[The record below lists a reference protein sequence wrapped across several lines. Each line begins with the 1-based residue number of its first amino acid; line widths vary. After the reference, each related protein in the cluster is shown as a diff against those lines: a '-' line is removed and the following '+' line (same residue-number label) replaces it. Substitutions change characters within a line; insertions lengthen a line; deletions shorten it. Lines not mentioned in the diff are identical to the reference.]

1 MSKVIIVCGAGG
13 KTSYI
18 NNISKKYKNK
28 KVIITTTTKIFKTE
42 NYISH
47 IDEETFKNNNIIT
60 LGKEFDKDKLTYA
73 GDKELKNALRYADI
87 IFIEADGSKYHALK
101 IPNDKEPVIPDFL
114 INYISEIIV
123 VMGVH
128 VIGRKLSE
136 VCYRY
141 NLAKDLE
148 YNKGVDLDCIKYI
161 AEKYYIKK
169 LKDKYKNTNI
179 KLYLNDMTKK
189 SVNNLNNFKKTA
201 FIILAS
207 GSSKRFNG
215 NKLLYQF
222 KSLNGKTLFENTIE
236 RIYEVKKMINKDKK
250 FKSIDIQILVISIYD
265 EILNKK
271 FENKDYEAI
280 YNENHNEGISGSII
294 LGTKEALK
302 MNADSFAF
310 FVCDNPFLKS
320 EDIFMMLK
328 YFYYSQKNIG
338 SMYANNSPSN
348 PAIFSMKY
356 KDDILNLKGDN
367 GALSIIKNNMKDA
380 FFYTINENKLK
391 DIDTNEDLY

>member
-101 IPNDKEPVIPDFL
+101 IPNDKEPVIPDFI

-128 VIGRKLSE
+128 AIGRKLSE

-148 YNKGVDLDCIKYI
+148 YNKEVDLDCIKYI

-250 FKSIDIQILVISIYD
+250 IKSIDIQILVISIYD
-265 EILNKK
+265 EILNKE

-320 EDIFMMLK
+320 DDIFMMLK

-380 FFYTINENKLK
+380 FFYAIDENKLK
-391 DIDTNEDLY
+391 DIDMREDLD

>member
-73 GDKELKNALRYADI
+73 GDKELKNALRFADI

-101 IPNDKEPVIPDFL
+101 IPNDKEPVIPDFI

-123 VMGVH
+123 VMGAH
-128 VIGRKLSE
+128 AIGRKLSE

-141 NLAKDLE
+141 NSAKDLE
-148 YNKGVDLDCIKYI
+148 YNKEVDLDCIKYI
-161 AEKYYIKK
+161 TEKYYIKK

-189 SVNNLNNFKKTA
+189 FVNNLNNFKKTA

-222 KSLNGKTLFENTIE
+222 KSLNGKTLFENTIG
-236 RIYEVKKMINKDKK
+236 RISEVKKMINKDKK
-250 FKSIDIQILVISIYD
+250 IKSIDIQILVMSIYD

-320 EDIFMMLK
+320 DDIFMMLK

-391 DIDTNEDLY
+391 DIDMIEDLY

>member
-60 LGKEFDKDKLTYA
+60 LGKEFDKDKLIYA
-73 GDKELKNALRYADI
+73 GNKELKNALRYADI

-101 IPNDKEPVIPDFL
+101 IPNDKEPVIPDFI

-128 VIGRKLSE
+128 AIGRKLSE

-148 YNKGVDLDCIKYI
+148 YNKEVDLDCIKYI

-265 EILNKK
+265 KILNKK

-320 EDIFMMLK
+320 DDIFMMLK

-356 KDDILNLKGDN
+356 KDDILNLNGDN

-380 FFYTINENKLK
+380 FFYAIDENKLK
-391 DIDTNEDLY
+391 DIDMREDLD

>member
-101 IPNDKEPVIPDFL
+101 IPNNKEPVIPDFI

-128 VIGRKLSE
+128 AIGRKLSE

-148 YNKGVDLDCIKYI
+148 YNKEVDLDCIKYI

-169 LKDKYKNTNI
+169 LKDKYKNANI

-265 EILNKK
+265 EILNKE

-356 KDDILNLKGDN
+356 KDDILNLNGDN

>member
-87 IFIEADGSKYHALK
+87 IFIEADGSKYHTLK
-101 IPNDKEPVIPDFL
+101 IPNDKEPAIPDFI

-128 VIGRKLSE
+128 AIGRKLSE

-148 YNKGVDLDCIKYI
+148 YNKEVDLDCIKYI

-169 LKDKYKNTNI
+169 LKDKYKNANI

-222 KSLNGKTLFENTIE
+222 KSLNGKTLFENTIG
-236 RIYEVKKMINKDKK
+236 RIFEVKKMINKDKK
-250 FKSIDIQILVISIYD
+250 IKSIDIQILVMSIYD

-356 KDDILNLKGDN
+356 KDDILNLNGDN

>member
-60 LGKEFDKDKLTYA
+60 LGKEFDKDKLIYA
-73 GDKELKNALRYADI
+73 GDKELKNALRFADI

-101 IPNDKEPVIPDFL
+101 IPNDKEPVIPDFI

-128 VIGRKLSE
+128 AIGRKLSE

-148 YNKGVDLDCIKYI
+148 YNKEVDLDCIKYI

-169 LKDKYKNTNI
+169 LKDKYKNANI

-222 KSLNGKTLFENTIE
+222 KSLNGKTLFENTIG
-236 RIYEVKKMINKDKK
+236 RIFEVKKMINKDKK
-250 FKSIDIQILVISIYD
+250 IKSIDIQILVMSIYD

-356 KDDILNLKGDN
+356 KDDILNLNGDN

>member
-101 IPNDKEPVIPDFL
+101 IPNDKEPVIPDFI

-123 VMGVH
+123 VMGVNA
-128 VIGRKLSE
+128 IGRKLSE

-148 YNKGVDLDCIKYI
+148 YNKEVDLDCIKYI

-189 SVNNLNNFKKTA
+189 FVNNLNNFKKTA

-265 EILNKK
+265 KILNKE

>member
-42 NYISH
+42 KYISH

-101 IPNDKEPVIPDFL
+101 IPNDKEPVIPDFI

-128 VIGRKLSE
+128 AIGRKLSE

-148 YNKGVDLDCIKYI
+148 YNKEVDLDCIKYI

-169 LKDKYKNTNI
+169 LKDKYKNANI

-189 SVNNLNNFKKTA
+189 SVNNFNNFKKTA

-250 FKSIDIQILVISIYD
+250 IKSIDIQILVISIYD

-320 EDIFMMLK
+320 DDIFMMLK

-391 DIDTNEDLY
+391 DIDTNKDLY

>member
-73 GDKELKNALRYADI
+73 GNKELKNALRYADI

-101 IPNDKEPVIPDFL
+101 IPNDKEPVIPDFI

-128 VIGRKLSE
+128 AIGRKLSE

-148 YNKGVDLDCIKYI
+148 YNKEVDLDCIKYI

-236 RIYEVKKMINKDKK
+236 RISEVKKMINKDKK

-265 EILNKK
+265 KILNKE

-356 KDDILNLKGDN
+356 KDDILNLNGDN

>member
-101 IPNDKEPVIPDFL
+101 IPNDKEPVIPDFI

-128 VIGRKLSE
+128 AIGRKLSE

-148 YNKGVDLDCIKYI
+148 YNKEVDLDCIKYI

-169 LKDKYKNTNI
+169 LKDKYKNANI

-265 EILNKK
+265 EILNKE

-320 EDIFMMLK
+320 DDIFMMLK

-367 GALSIIKNNMKDA
+367 GALSIIKNNMKEA

-391 DIDTNEDLY
+391 DIDMREDLD

>member
-101 IPNDKEPVIPDFL
+101 IPNDKEPVIPDFI

-123 VMGVH
+123 VMGAH
-128 VIGRKLSE
+128 AIGRKLSE

-141 NLAKDLE
+141 NSAKDLE
-148 YNKGVDLDCIKYI
+148 YNKEVDLDCIKYI
-161 AEKYYIKK
+161 TEKYYIKK

-189 SVNNLNNFKKTA
+189 FVNNLNNFKKTA

-222 KSLNGKTLFENTIE
+222 KSLNGKTLFENTIG
-236 RIYEVKKMINKDKK
+236 RISEVKKMINKDKK
-250 FKSIDIQILVISIYD
+250 IKSIDIQILVMSIYD

-320 EDIFMMLK
+320 DDIFMMLK

-367 GALSIIKNNMKDA
+367 GALSIIKNNMRDA

>member
-1 MSKVIIVCGAGG
+1 MSKVIILCGAGG

-42 NYISH
+42 NYILH

-101 IPNDKEPVIPDFL
+101 IPKSDEPVIPNFIL
-114 INYISEIIV
+114 SYIDKIIV
-123 VMGVH
+123 VMGLH
-128 VIGRKLSE
+128 AIGRKISE
-136 VCYRY
+136 VCYRH
-141 NLAKDLE
+141 NLANDIE
-148 YNKGVDLDCIKYI
+148 YDRKVDLDCIKYI
-161 AEKYYIKK
+161 ANKYYIEK
-169 LKDKYKNTNI
+169 LKNKYKNINI
-179 KLYLNDMTKK
+179 KLHLNDMTKNE
-189 SVNNLNNFKKTA
+189 VGDFKKTA

-207 GSSKRFNG
+207 GNSVRFKR
-215 NKLLYQF
+215 NKLLYKF

-265 EILNKK
+265 EILNKE

-367 GALSIIKNNMKDA
+367 GALSIIKNNMKDT
-380 FFYTINENKLK
+380 FFYAIDKNKLK
-391 DIDTNEDLY
+391 DIDMREDLD

>member
-1 MSKVIIVCGAGG
+1 MSKVIILCGAGG

-73 GDKELKNALRYADI
+73 GNKELKNALRYADI

-101 IPNDKEPVIPDFL
+101 IPNDKEPVIPDFI

-128 VIGRKLSE
+128 AIGRKLSE

-148 YNKGVDLDCIKYI
+148 YNKEVDLDCIKYI

-189 SVNNLNNFKKTA
+189 FVNNLNNFKKTA

-265 EILNKK
+265 KILNKE

-320 EDIFMMLK
+320 DDIFMMLK

-391 DIDTNEDLY
+391 DIDTKEDLY

>member
-101 IPNDKEPVIPDFL
+101 IPNDKEPVIPDFI

-128 VIGRKLSE
+128 AIGRKLSE

-141 NLAKDLE
+141 NLAKDLG
-148 YNKGVDLDCIKYI
+148 YNKEVDLDCIKYI
-161 AEKYYIKK
+161 TEKYYIKK

-179 KLYLNDMTKK
+179 RLYLNDMTKK
-189 SVNNLNNFKKTA
+189 FVNNLNNFKKTA

-250 FKSIDIQILVISIYD
+250 FKSIDIQVLVISIYD
-265 EILNKK
+265 EILNKE

-302 MNADSFAF
+302 INADSFAF

-320 EDIFMMLK
+320 DDIFMMLK

-356 KDDILNLKGDN
+356 KDDILNLNGDN

-380 FFYTINENKLK
+380 FFYAIDENKLK
-391 DIDTNEDLY
+391 DIDMREDLD

>member
-60 LGKEFDKDKLTYA
+60 LGKEFDKDKLIYA
-73 GDKELKNALRYADI
+73 GNKELKNALRYADI
-87 IFIEADGSKYHALK
+87 IFIEADGSKYHTLK
-101 IPNDKEPVIPDFL
+101 IPNNKEPVIPDFI

-128 VIGRKLSE
+128 AIGRKLSE

-148 YNKGVDLDCIKYI
+148 YNKEVDLDCIKYI

-189 SVNNLNNFKKTA
+189 SVNNFNNFKKTA

-250 FKSIDIQILVISIYD
+250 IKSIDIQILVISIYD
-265 EILNKK
+265 KILNKE

-320 EDIFMMLK
+320 DDIFMMLK

-367 GALSIIKNNMKDA
+367 GALSIIKNNMIDT
-380 FFYTINENKLK
+380 FFYAIDKNKLK
-391 DIDTNEDLY
+391 DIDMREDLD

>member
-60 LGKEFDKDKLTYA
+60 LGKEFDKDKLIYA
-73 GDKELKNALRYADI
+73 GNKELKNALRYADI

-101 IPNDKEPVIPDFL
+101 IPNDKEPVIPDFI

-128 VIGRKLSE
+128 AIGRKLSE

-148 YNKGVDLDCIKYI
+148 YNKEVDLDCIKYI

-265 EILNKK
+265 EILNKE

-320 EDIFMMLK
+320 DDIFMMLK

-380 FFYTINENKLK
+380 FFYVIDENKLK
-391 DIDTNEDLY
+391 DIDMREDLD

>member
-114 INYISEIIV
+114 INHISEIIV

-128 VIGRKLSE
+128 AIGRKLSE

-148 YNKGVDLDCIKYI
+148 YNKEVDLDCIKYI

-169 LKDKYKNTNI
+169 LKDKYKNANI

-265 EILNKK
+265 KILNKE

-320 EDIFMMLK
+320 DDIFMMLK

-356 KDDILNLKGDN
+356 KDDILDLKGDN

-380 FFYTINENKLK
+380 FFYVIDENKLK
-391 DIDTNEDLY
+391 DIDMREDLD

>member
-60 LGKEFDKDKLTYA
+60 LGKEFDKDKLIYA
-73 GDKELKNALRYADI
+73 GNKELKNALRYADI

-101 IPNDKEPVIPDFL
+101 IPNNKEPVIPDFI

-128 VIGRKLSE
+128 AIGRKLSE

-148 YNKGVDLDCIKYI
+148 YNKEVDLDCIKYI

-169 LKDKYKNTNI
+169 LKDKYKNANI

-250 FKSIDIQILVISIYD
+250 IKSIDIQILVISIYD
-265 EILNKK
+265 EILNKE

-367 GALSIIKNNMKDA
+367 GALSVIKNNMKDA
-380 FFYTINENKLK
+380 FFYAIDKNKLK
-391 DIDTNEDLY
+391 DIDMREDLY

>member
-28 KVIITTTTKIFKTE
+28 KVIITTTTKIYKTE
-42 NYISH
+42 NYISY

-101 IPNDKEPVIPDFL
+101 IPNDKEPVIPDFI

-128 VIGRKLSE
+128 AIGRKLSE

-148 YNKGVDLDCIKYI
+148 YNKEVDLDCIKYI

-250 FKSIDIQILVISIYD
+250 IKSIDIQILVISIYD
-265 EILNKK
+265 KILNKE

-302 MNADSFAF
+302 MNADSLAF

-320 EDIFMMLK
+320 DDIFMMLK
-328 YFYYSQKNIG
+328 CFYYSQKNIG

-367 GALSIIKNNMKDA
+367 VALSIIKNNMKDT
-380 FFYTINENKLK
+380 FFYAIDKNKLK
-391 DIDTNEDLY
+391 DIDMREDLD

>member
-60 LGKEFDKDKLTYA
+60 LGKEFDKDKLIYA
-73 GDKELKNALRYADI
+73 GNKELKNALRYADI

-101 IPNDKEPVIPDFL
+101 IPNDKEPVIPDFI

-128 VIGRKLSE
+128 AIGRKLSE

-148 YNKGVDLDCIKYI
+148 YNKEVDLDCIKYI

-265 EILNKK
+265 KILNKK

-320 EDIFMMLK
+320 DDIFMMLK

-348 PAIFSMKY
+348 PSIFSMKY
-356 KDDILNLKGDN
+356 KDDILDLKGDN

-380 FFYTINENKLK
+380 FFYAIDENKLK
-391 DIDTNEDLY
+391 DIDMREDLD

>member
-60 LGKEFDKDKLTYA
+60 LGKEFDKDKLIYA

-101 IPNDKEPVIPDFL
+101 IPNDKEPVIPDFI

-128 VIGRKLSE
+128 AIGRKLSE

-367 GALSIIKNNMKDA
+367 GALSIIKNNIRDA

>member
-60 LGKEFDKDKLTYA
+60 LGKEFDKDKLIYA
-73 GDKELKNALRYADI
+73 GNKELKNALRYADI

-101 IPNDKEPVIPDFL
+101 IPNDKEPVIPDFI

-128 VIGRKLSE
+128 AIGRKLSE
-136 VCYRY
+136 ACYRY

-148 YNKGVDLDCIKYI
+148 YNKEVDLDCIKYI

-169 LKDKYKNTNI
+169 LKDKYKNANI

-265 EILNKK
+265 EILNKE

-356 KDDILNLKGDN
+356 KDDILDLKGDN
-367 GALSIIKNNMKDA
+367 GALSIIKNNMKDT
-380 FFYTINENKLK
+380 FFYAIDKNKLK
-391 DIDTNEDLY
+391 DIDMREDLD

>member
-73 GDKELKNALRYADI
+73 GDKELKNALRFADI

-101 IPNDKEPVIPDFL
+101 IPNNKEPVIPDFI

-128 VIGRKLSE
+128 AIGRKLSE

-148 YNKGVDLDCIKYI
+148 YNKEVDLDCIKYI

-236 RIYEVKKMINKDKK
+236 RISEVKKMINKDKK

-265 EILNKK
+265 KILNKE

-356 KDDILNLKGDN
+356 KDDILNLNGDN

>member
-60 LGKEFDKDKLTYA
+60 LGKEFDKDKLIYA
-73 GDKELKNALRYADI
+73 GNKELKNALRFADI

-101 IPNDKEPVIPDFL
+101 IPNNKEPVIPDFI

-128 VIGRKLSE
+128 AIGRKLSE

-148 YNKGVDLDCIKYI
+148 YNKEVDLDCIKYI

-189 SVNNLNNFKKTA
+189 SVNNFNNFKKTA

-250 FKSIDIQILVISIYD
+250 IKSIDIQILVISIYD
-265 EILNKK
+265 KILNKE

>member
-60 LGKEFDKDKLTYA
+60 LGKEFDKDKLIYA
-73 GDKELKNALRYADI
+73 GDKELKNALRFADI

-101 IPNDKEPVIPDFL
+101 IPNDKEPVIPDFI
-114 INYISEIIV
+114 INYISEIIF

-128 VIGRKLSE
+128 AIGKKLSE

-141 NLAKDLE
+141 NLAKDLK
-148 YNKGVDLDCIKYI
+148 YNKEVDLDCIKYI

-222 KSLNGKTLFENTIE
+222 KSLNGQTLFENTIE

-265 EILNKK
+265 EILNKE

-356 KDDILNLKGDN
+356 KDDILNLNGDN

>member
-60 LGKEFDKDKLTYA
+60 LGKEFDKDKLIYA
-73 GDKELKNALRYADI
+73 GDKELKNALRFADI

-101 IPNDKEPVIPDFL
+101 IPNDKEPVIPDFI

-128 VIGRKLSE
+128 AIGRKLSE

-141 NLAKDLE
+141 NLAKDLK
-148 YNKGVDLDCIKYI
+148 YNKEVDLDCIKYI

-189 SVNNLNNFKKTA
+189 SVNNFNNFKKTA

-250 FKSIDIQILVISIYD
+250 IKSIDIQILVISIYD
-265 EILNKK
+265 KILNKE

-356 KDDILNLKGDN
+356 KDDILNLNGDN

>member
-73 GDKELKNALRYADI
+73 GNKELKNALRYADI

-101 IPNDKEPVIPDFL
+101 IPNDKEPVIPDFI

-128 VIGRKLSE
+128 AIGRKLSE

-148 YNKGVDLDCIKYI
+148 YNKEVDLDCIKYI

-189 SVNNLNNFKKTA
+189 FVNNLNNFKKTA

-236 RIYEVKKMINKDKK
+236 RISEVKKMINKDKK
-250 FKSIDIQILVISIYD
+250 IKSIDIQILGMSIYD

-320 EDIFMMLK
+320 DDIFMMLK

>member
-60 LGKEFDKDKLTYA
+60 LGKEFDKDKLIYA
-73 GDKELKNALRYADI
+73 GNKELKNALRYADI
-87 IFIEADGSKYHALK
+87 IFIEADGSRYHTLK
-101 IPNDKEPVIPDFL
+101 IPNNKEPVIPDFI

-128 VIGRKLSE
+128 AIGRKLSE

-148 YNKGVDLDCIKYI
+148 YNKEVDLDCIKYI

-189 SVNNLNNFKKTA
+189 SVNNFNNFKKTA

-250 FKSIDIQILVISIYD
+250 IKSIDIQILVISIYD
-265 EILNKK
+265 KILNKE

-356 KDDILNLKGDN
+356 KDDILNLNGDN

>member
-101 IPNDKEPVIPDFL
+101 IPNDKEPVIPDFI

-128 VIGRKLSE
+128 AIGRKLSE

-141 NLAKDLE
+141 NLAKDLG
-148 YNKGVDLDCIKYI
+148 YNKEVDLDCIKYI
-161 AEKYYIKK
+161 TEKYYIKK

-179 KLYLNDMTKK
+179 RLYLNDMTKK
-189 SVNNLNNFKKTA
+189 FVNNLNNFKKTA

-250 FKSIDIQILVISIYD
+250 FKSIDIQVLVISIYD
-265 EILNKK
+265 EILNKE

-302 MNADSFAF
+302 INADSFAF

-320 EDIFMMLK
+320 DDIFMMLK

>member
-73 GDKELKNALRYADI
+73 GDKELKNALRFADI

-101 IPNDKEPVIPDFL
+101 IPNNKEPVIPDFI

-128 VIGRKLSE
+128 AIGRKLSE

-148 YNKGVDLDCIKYI
+148 YNKEVDLDCIKYI

-189 SVNNLNNFKKTA
+189 SVNNFNNFKKTA

-265 EILNKK
+265 KILNKK

-320 EDIFMMLK
+320 DDIFMMLK

-356 KDDILNLKGDN
+356 KDDILDLKGDN
-367 GALSIIKNNMKDA
+367 GALSIIKNNMKDT
-380 FFYTINENKLK
+380 FFYAIDKNKLK
-391 DIDTNEDLY
+391 DIDMREDLD

>member
-1 MSKVIIVCGAGG
+1 MSKAIIVCGAGG

-18 NNISKKYKNK
+18 NYLAKKYKNK

-101 IPNDKEPVIPDFL
+101 IPNDKEPAIPDFI

-128 VIGRKLSE
+128 AIGRKLSE

-148 YNKGVDLDCIKYI
+148 YNKEVDLDCIKYI

-207 GSSKRFNG
+207 GISKRFNG

-265 EILNKK
+265 EILNKE

-320 EDIFMMLK
+320 DDIFMMLK
-328 YFYYSQKNIG
+328 CFYYSQKNIG
-338 SMYANNSPSN
+338 SMYANSSPSN

>member
-87 IFIEADGSKYHALK
+87 IFIEADGSKYHVLK
-101 IPNDKEPVIPDFL
+101 IPNDKEPAIPDFI

-128 VIGRKLSE
+128 AIGRKLSE

-148 YNKGVDLDCIKYI
+148 YNKEVDLDCIKYI

-169 LKDKYKNTNI
+169 LKDKYKNANI

-265 EILNKK
+265 EILNKE

-320 EDIFMMLK
+320 DDIFMMLK

>member
-28 KVIITTTTKIFKTE
+28 KVIITTTAKIFKTE

-73 GDKELKNALRYADI
+73 GDEELKKALKVADI
-87 IFIEADGSKYHALK
+87 ILIEADGSKYHALK
-101 IPNDKEPVIPDFL
+101 IPKSDEPVIPNFIL
-114 INYISEIIV
+114 SYIDKIIV
-123 VMGVH
+123 VMGLH
-128 VIGRKLSE
+128 AIGRKISE
-136 VCYRY
+136 VCYRH
-141 NLAKDLE
+141 NLANDIE
-148 YNKGVDLDCIKYI
+148 YDRKVDLDCIKYI
-161 AEKYYIKK
+161 ANKYYIEK
-169 LKDKYKNTNI
+169 LKNKYKNINI
-179 KLYLNDMTKK
+179 KLHLNDMTKNE
-189 SVNNLNNFKKTA
+189 VGDFKKTA

-207 GSSKRFNG
+207 GNSVRFKR
-215 NKLLYQF
+215 NKLLYKF
-222 KSLNGKTLFENTIE
+222 KSLNGQTLFENTIE
-236 RIYEVKKMINKDKK
+236 KISKVKDAIKKDKK
-250 FKSIDIQILVISIYD
+250 LNSMEISILAISIYD

-356 KDDILNLKGDN
+356 KDDILNLNGDN

>member
-60 LGKEFDKDKLTYA
+60 LGKEFDKDKLIYA
-73 GDKELKNALRYADI
+73 GNKELKNALRFADI

-101 IPNDKEPVIPDFL
+101 IPNNKEPVIPDFI

-128 VIGRKLSE
+128 AIGRKLSE

-148 YNKGVDLDCIKYI
+148 YNKEVDLDCIKYI

-169 LKDKYKNTNI
+169 LKDKYKNANI

-265 EILNKK
+265 EILNKE

-356 KDDILNLKGDN
+356 KDDILNLNGDN

-380 FFYTINENKLK
+380 FFYAIDENKLK
-391 DIDTNEDLY
+391 DIDMREDLD

>member
-60 LGKEFDKDKLTYA
+60 LGKEFDKDKLIYA
-73 GDKELKNALRYADI
+73 GNKELKNALRYADI

-101 IPNDKEPVIPDFL
+101 IPNDKEPVIPDFI

-128 VIGRKLSE
+128 AIGRKLSE

-148 YNKGVDLDCIKYI
+148 YNKEVDLDCIKYI

-222 KSLNGKTLFENTIE
+222 KSLNGKTLFENTIG
-236 RIYEVKKMINKDKK
+236 RISEVKKMINKDKK
-250 FKSIDIQILVISIYD
+250 IKSIDIQILVMSIYD

-320 EDIFMMLK
+320 DDIFMMLK

-367 GALSIIKNNMKDA
+367 GALSIIKNNMKDT
-380 FFYTINENKLK
+380 FFYAIDKNKLK
-391 DIDTNEDLY
+391 DIDMREDLD

>member
-101 IPNDKEPVIPDFL
+101 IPNNKEPVIPDFI

-128 VIGRKLSE
+128 AIGRKLSE

-148 YNKGVDLDCIKYI
+148 YNKEVDLDCIKYI

-236 RIYEVKKMINKDKK
+236 RISEVKKMINKDKK

-265 EILNKK
+265 KILNKE

-356 KDDILNLKGDN
+356 KDDILNLNGDN